1 MIGLADI
8 LAPVSTQGFF
18 SSHWPHEPLFISA
31 TPGKLQALFE
41 LPQLQQLEL
50 LIAARQRKV
59 RACLP
64 DFDDEYSSIHL
75 DPQDALKAYRNNMTL
90 VFDSMQTQDATIAKA
105 LKNIRAD
112 LGLVTGG
119 EENDLCKA
127 RSIAYATPAGC
138 GTRLHFDANAN
149 FVIQIKGAKTWRLA
163 PNESV
168 DFPTER
174 FTTGSLEMPA
184 ALEKQCHAPLIE
196 ELPEDSME
204 VVMTPGCVLY
214 VPRGYWHE
222 TTTEEESLS
231 LNFTFSQPT
240 WADVFTKSLQ
250 ELLLRS
256 PEWRELADGLEGADP
271 ERKAQALTRFDFLVK
286 NLAEELPQISG
297 TDLLIESSML
307 PTLQS
312 KDSSS
317 YPAP

>member
-1 MIGLADI
+1 MGLSDI
-8 LAPVSTQGFF
+8 LAPVTSQEFF
-18 SSHWPHEPLFISA
+18 SSHWPHEPLFIPA
-31 TPGKLQALFE
+31 TKNKLKELFA
-41 LPQLQQLEL
+41 LPQLQELENL
-50 LIAARQRKV
+50 VKARQRKV

-75 DPQDALKAYRNNMTL
+75 EPQDALKAYRNNMTL
-90 VFDSMQTQDATIAKA
+90 VFDSMQTQDPTIADT

-119 EENDLCKA
+119 SENDLCKA

-149 FVIQIKGAKTWRLA
+149 FIIQVKGSKTWRLA

-174 FTTGSLEMPA
+174 FTTGSEEMPA
-184 ALEKQCHAPLIE
+184 ALEKQCHAPLIDV
-196 ELPEDSME
+196 LPEDSLEFVME
-204 VVMTPGCVLY
+204 PGCVLF

-222 TTTEEESLS
+222 TTTEEDSLS

-256 PEWRELADGLEGADP
+256 PEWRELADGLEGTD
-271 ERKAQALTRFDFLVK
+271 EDRKEQAIIRFEFLVK
-286 NLAEELPQISG
+286 NLAAELPAVSG
-297 TDLLIESSML
+297 TELLMEGGLLGPSIGDVHE
-307 PTLQS
+307 
-312 KDSSS
+312 
-317 YPAP
+317 A

>member
-1 MIGLADI
+1 MKKIGLADLLSPI
-8 LAPVSTQGFF
+8 STQEFF
-18 SSHWPHEPLFISA
+18 NSNWPVEPLFIPSK
-31 TPGKLQALFE
+31 PGKLQELFE
-41 LPQLQQLEL
+41 LPQLQDLEV
-50 LIAARQRKV
+50 LIAARNRKV

-75 DPQDALKAYRNNMTL
+75 EPSDALKAYRNNMTL
-90 VFDSMQTQDATIAKA
+90 VFDSMQSQDATIAA
-105 LKNIRAD
+105 SLKQIRQD

-149 FVIQIKGAKTWRLA
+149 FVIQIQGTKTWRLA

-184 ALEKQCHAPLIE
+184 ALENQCHAPLID
-196 ELPEDSME
+196 ELPEDSMTC
-204 VVMTPGCVLY
+204 VMKPGCVLY

-222 TTTEEESLS
+222 TTTEEDSLS

-250 ELLLRS
+250 EVLLRS
-256 PEWRELADGLEGADP
+256 PEWRELADGLEGTDQNRKEQAI
-271 ERKAQALTRFDFLVK
+271 ERFEFLVK
-286 NLAEELPQISG
+286 NLSEELPGISG
-297 TDLLIESSML
+297 KLLLAEGRLI
-307 PTLQS
+307 
-312 KDSSS
+312 
-317 YPAP
+317 

>member
-1 MIGLADI
+1 MKKIGLPEI
-8 LAPVSTQGFF
+8 IAPMTSDDFF
-18 SSHWPHEPLFISA
+18 NSYWPYEPLFIPA
-31 TPGKLQALFE
+31 FAGKLESLFE
-41 LPQLQQLEL
+41 LPQLQDLEL

-75 DPQDALKAYRNNMTL
+75 DPQDAMKAYRNNMTL
-90 VFDSMQTQDATIAKA
+90 VFDAMQMQDETIAAA
-105 LKNIRAD
+105 LKNIRKD

-119 EENDLCKA
+119 AENDLCKA

-149 FVIQIKGAKTWRLA
+149 FVIQIKGSKKWRLA

-168 DFPTER
+168 DCPTER

-184 ALEKQCHAPLIE
+184 ALEKQCHAPLIDF
-196 ELPEDSME
+196 LDEDAME
-204 VVMTPGCVLY
+204 VLMEPGCVLY

-222 TTTEEESLS
+222 TTTEEDSLS

-240 WADVFTKSLQ
+240 WADIFTKSIQ

-256 PEWRELADGLEGADP
+256 PEWRELADGLEGQDP
-271 ERKAQALTRFDFLVK
+271 ERKAQAVSRFNFLVQ
-286 NLAEELPQISG
+286 NLTLDLPQISG
-297 TDLLIESSML
+297 TDLLLESGLLSMEEE
-307 PTLQS
+307 
-312 KDSSS
+312 
-317 YPAP
+317 